1 MMRRT
6 VCGASPALFGASDRL
21 YRAPLMDWQIGFTL
35 AVALLALALLVW
47 EVAAPDLVM
56 MGALISLGV
65 TGILTPR
72 ETFSGFAN
80 PAVAMVGVLF
90 MLSAAMRETGAL
102 DMTLGRFLAR
112 SRDAFGGTLRIVLP
126 VSALSGFLNN
136 APIVAM
142 MTPTVIDW
150 AKRNSLSPTRF
161 LIPLSYASILGS
173 TLTIIGTSNNLI
185 VKGLVDDAGMPTLG
199 FFELL
204 PAGLPIAL
212 AGIAYLAFVAPRL
225 LPSRTDAGEAFDE
238 RRREYVTTMVVRP
251 TCPLVG
257 QTIEEA
263 GLRHLPGL
271 FLVEI
276 ERRGRI
282 LTPIAPDEAIEADD
296 RLVFAGVVSTIV
308 DLQRIRGLVPLSE
321 EDADEAADPERFARR
336 LVEAVVS
343 ASSPLVGR
351 SIRDSNFRSTYDA
364 AVVAVHRNAERV
376 PGKIGQIVLQPGDT
390 LLMQCSPEFIQR
402 HRDSPD
408 FYLASEL
415 PGSEQPRFDRAW
427 VALAVLAGLVVFV
440 STGLVPI
447 TLGGFVAVGVL
458 LAARCTT
465 ATKARQSVQWSVLI
479 VIACGLG
486 IAGAMQKTGAATA
499 VAQLLVSMLRDIGP
513 LGALLVIYVMCM
525 LLAEFLQHSAAVAM
539 MFPIAV
545 ATATQVGAD
554 PRPFVIAVAIACT
567 CCFASPVA
575 YQTHLIVYGAG
586 GYRFNDFIRVGLPLN
601 VICMAVAMVV
611 IPRFWSF

>member
-1 MMRRT
+1 
-6 VCGASPALFGASDRL
+6 
-21 YRAPLMDWQIGFTL
+21 MDWQIGFTL

-112 SRDAFGGTLRIVLP
+112 SRDSFGGTLRIVLP

-142 MTPTVIDW
+142 MTPTVTDW
-150 AKRNSLSPTRF
+150 ARRNSLSPTRF

-199 FFELL
+199 FFELAG
-204 PAGLPIAL
+204 AGLPIL
-212 AGIAYLAFVAPRL
+212 LVGLLYLMFVAPRL
-225 LPSRTDAGEAFDE
+225 LPSRSDAGESFGE
-238 RRREYVTTMVVRP
+238 RRREYVTAMQVRDS
-251 TCPLVG
+251 CPLVG

-271 FLVEI
+271 FLIEI

-282 LTPIAPDEAIEADD
+282 LTPIAPDEAIEAED

-308 DLQRIRGLVPLSE
+308 DLQRIRGLVPIGE
-321 EDADEAADPERFARR
+321 EAPDETPPERYQRR

-364 AVVAVHRNAERV
+364 AVVAVHRNAARV
-376 PGKIGQIVLQPGDT
+376 PGKIGEIVLQPGDT
-390 LLMQCSPEFIQR
+390 LLMQCSPEFMSR
-402 HRDSPD
+402 HRDSSD

-427 VALAVLAGLVVFV
+427 VSLAVLTALVVSV

-447 TLGGFVAVGVL
+447 ALGGFVAVAIL
-458 LAARCTT
+458 LGARCIT
-465 ATKARQSVQWSVLI
+465 ATQARQSVQWSVLI

-486 IAGAMQKTGAATA
+486 IASAMQKTGAATA
-499 VAQLLVSMLRDIGP
+499 VAELLVTLLRDIGP
-513 LGALLVIYVMCM
+513 FGALLVIYLMCV

-601 VICMAVAMVV
+601 ALCMAVAMVV
-611 IPRFWSF
+611 IPRLWSF